1 MRTFQHTV
9 AARAGGDADRVADRQ
24 RAALR
29 ETAGR
34 WEDGRDTAEIIAEIE
49 GARAAR
55 YHISRP
61 KSTGNADGHPPAD
74 ARTGRGHSEKTE
86 EREILKTYGKPY
98 TPLTSETRWTAQ
110 PPLY

>member
-29 ETAGR
+29 KTAGR

-49 GARAAR
+49 AARTAR

-61 KSTGNADGHPPAD
+61 KPTGNADGAPMPT
-74 ARTGRGHSEKTE
+74 RGRGEGFWRMRRNE
-86 EREILKTYGKPY
+86 GNERPGGTGEGH
-98 TPLTSETRWTAQ
+98 
-110 PPLY
+110 